1 MKEYKHLNLVQ
12 RSVISALK
20 ASGIKQKDIALYAEC
35 NPSTVSREL
44 SRNKTKTGK
53 YSPKVAQEI
62 SEERKERFRKER
74 KFTKEMKVFVIKHIT
89 EEQWS
94 VEQIVGYCKKN
105 RIPMVG
111 KTTIYKFIHQD
122 KENGGE
128 LYKHTR
134 HQLKHRCR
142 ALYTCK
148 KKVEDKKSIEERPE
162 VVSQKT
168 VLGSEVLVNTL
179 MVLCGNTYQ
188 KILIL
193 RILQIKKL
201 ENINIKLIIDQEK
214 Y

>member
-1 MKEYKHLNLVQ
+1 
-12 RSVISALK
+12 
-20 ASGIKQKDIALYAEC
+20 
-35 NPSTVSREL
+35 
-44 SRNKTKTGK
+44 
-53 YSPKVAQEI
+53 
-62 SEERKERFRKER
+62 
-74 KFTKEMKVFVIKHIT
+74 MKVLVIKYIS

-94 VEQIVGYCKKN
+94 VEQIVGYCRKN
-105 RIPMVG
+105 GIPIVG
-111 KTTIYKFIHQD
+111 KITIYKFIHQD
-122 KENGGE
+122 KENGGD

-134 HQLKHRCR
+134 HQLKHRSR

-193 RILQIKKL
+193 KILQIKKL

>member
-1 MKEYKHLNLVQ
+1 MKEYKHLNLAQ

-20 ASGIKQKDIALYAEC
+20 ASRMKQKKIAVYAEC
-35 NPSTVSREL
+35 SPSTVSREL
-44 SRNKTKTGK
+44 ARNKTKTGK

-74 KFTKEMKVFVIKHIT
+74 KFTKEMKVLVIKYIS

-94 VEQIVGYCKKN
+94 VEQIVGYCRKN
-105 RIPMVG
+105 GIPIVG

-122 KENGGE
+122 KENGGD

-148 KKVEDKKSIEERPE
+148 KKVDDKKSIEERPE

>member
-1 MKEYKHLNLVQ
+1 
-12 RSVISALK
+12 
-20 ASGIKQKDIALYAEC
+20 
-35 NPSTVSREL
+35 
-44 SRNKTKTGK
+44 
-53 YSPKVAQEI
+53 
-62 SEERKERFRKER
+62 
-74 KFTKEMKVFVIKHIT
+74 MKVLVIKYIS

-94 VEQIVGYCKKN
+94 VEQIVGYCRKN
-105 RIPMVG
+105 GIAIVG

-122 KENGGE
+122 KENGGD

-134 HQLKHRCR
+134 HQLKHRSR

>member
-1 MKEYKHLNLVQ
+1 MTMKEYKHLNLVQ

-94 VEQIVGYCKKN
+94 VEQIVGYCKKIEYQWLEKQLSIN
-105 RIPMVG
+105 SFT
-111 KTTIYKFIHQD
+111 KTKKT
-122 KENGGE
+122 EA
-128 LYKHTR
+128 T
-134 HQLKHRCR
+134 
-142 ALYTCK
+142 YTNTL
-148 KKVEDKKSIEERPE
+148 VISLSIEVEHC
-162 VVSQKT
+162 T
-168 VLGSEVLVNTL
+168 LV
-179 MVLCGNTYQ
+179 
-188 KILIL
+188 K
-193 RILQIKKL
+193 RK
-201 ENINIKLIIDQEK
+201 
-214 Y
+214 

>member
-1 MKEYKHLNLVQ
+1 
-12 RSVISALK
+12 
-20 ASGIKQKDIALYAEC
+20 
-35 NPSTVSREL
+35 
-44 SRNKTKTGK
+44 
-53 YSPKVAQEI
+53 
-62 SEERKERFRKER
+62 
-74 KFTKEMKVFVIKHIT
+74 
-89 EEQWS
+89 
-94 VEQIVGYCKKN
+94 
-105 RIPMVG
+105 MVG
-111 KTTIYKFIHQD
+111 KTTIYNFIHQD

-128 LYKHTR
+128 LYKYTR
-134 HQLKHRCR
+134 HQLKHRSR